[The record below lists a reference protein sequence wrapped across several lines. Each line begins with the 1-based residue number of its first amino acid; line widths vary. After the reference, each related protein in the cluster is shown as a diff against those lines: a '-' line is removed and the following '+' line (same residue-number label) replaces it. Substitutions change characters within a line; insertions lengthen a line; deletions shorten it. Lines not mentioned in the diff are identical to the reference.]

1 MPSPDVTLDESMGH
15 GHDLHHQSGDDL
27 TAGQGDGG
35 IYDLGQPGEPEP
47 EDLPA
52 EPTPLDALAELW
64 RSCAPELTDDQVGLL
79 AHYRDLLHDR
89 NQRVNLTAVRDYH
102 GIERRL
108 ILESLRLLPAL
119 ATRVKAGDRVLDIGT
134 GGGLPG
140 MVLAIARPDLAFTLM
155 DATGKKVQF
164 LTDAVE
170 AMGLANV
177 RPLHGRA
184 EEIARNTAYRGQYRV
199 AVARAVSSLPTLI
212 ELGLPLVALGGY
224 LVLPKGIDL
233 DAELHAAERAGSL
246 VGGRVVEASILPEAG
261 SSVETRLVVIEKVA
275 PTPKTY
281 PRRTGLPAH
290 APLGV
295 TEKPQPLATPTATA
309 TTTKSSR
316 R

>member
-1 MPSPDVTLDESMGH
+1 MPSPDTTEPTTTADSRAAAST
-15 GHDLHHQSGDDL
+15 HHQSGDDL
-27 TAGQGDGG
+27 TAGREGGG
-35 IYDLGQPGEPEP
+35 IYDLGQPGAPEA
-47 EDLPA
+47 EALPA
-52 EPTPLDALAELW
+52 EPTPLEELAAFW
-64 RSCAPELTDDQVGLL
+64 RSCAPDLTDEQVALL
-79 AHYRDLLHDR
+79 GRYRDLLHER
-89 NQRVNLTAVRDYH
+89 NQRVNLTAVRDFP

-119 ATRVKAGDRVLDIGT
+119 DTRVRPGDRVLDIGT

-164 LTDAVE
+164 LADAVA
-170 AMGLANV
+170 AMGLENV

-184 EEIARNTAYRGQYRV
+184 EEIARNGGFRGQFRV

-212 ELGLPLVALGGY
+212 ELGLPFVSLGGY

-233 DAELHAAERAGSL
+233 NEELQVAERAGAL
-246 VGGRVVEASILPEAG
+246 VGGRVVEASILPDAG

-290 APLGV
+290 APLGLA
-295 TEKPQPLATPTATA
+295 EKPAR
-309 TTTKSSR
+309 SSR

>member
-1 MPSPDVTLDESMGH
+1 MPSPETTDQTID
-15 GHDLHHQSGDDL
+15 DLNTSHHHQSGDDL

-35 IYDLGQPGEPEP
+35 IYDLGQPGEPEA
-47 EDLPA
+47 ESLPA
-52 EPTPLDALAELW
+52 EPTPMDDLAVLW
-64 RSCAPELTDDQVGLL
+64 RSCAPELTDAQIALL
-79 AHYRDLLHDR
+79 AQYRDLLHER
-89 NQRVNLTAVRDYH
+89 NQRVNLTAVRDYP

-119 ATRVKAGDRVLDIGT
+119 ATRVQAGDRVLDIGT

-140 MVLAIARPDLAFTLM
+140 MVLAISRPDLSFTLM

-164 LTDAVE
+164 LTDAIE
-170 AMGLANV
+170 AMGLEHV

-184 EEIARNTAYRGQYRV
+184 EEIARNTGYRGQYRV

-212 ELGLPLVALGGY
+212 ELGLPFVAMGGY

-233 DAELHAAERAGSL
+233 NDELQAAERAGAL

-290 APLGV
+290 APLGLA
-295 TEKPQPLATPTATA
+295 EKPAR
-309 TTTKSSR
+309 SR

>member
-1 MPSPDVTLDESMGH
+1 MPSPETTGSPIDDGTIGTATPQP
-15 GHDLHHQSGDDL
+15 HQSGDDL
-27 TAGQGDGG
+27 AAGQGENG

-47 EDLPA
+47 EALPA
-52 EPTPLDALAELW
+52 EPTPLDDLAALW
-64 RSCAPELTDDQVGLL
+64 RGCAPGLTDGQVAVL
-79 AHYRDLLHDR
+79 AQYRDLLHER
-89 NQRVNLTAVRDYH
+89 NQRVNLTAVRDYP

-108 ILESLRLLPAL
+108 VLESLRLLPAL
-119 ATRVKAGDRVLDIGT
+119 ADRVSAGDRVLDIGT

-184 EEIARNTAYRGQYRV
+184 EEIARNTGYRGQYRV

-212 ELGLPLVALGGY
+212 ELGLPFVSLGGY
-224 LVLPKGIDL
+224 LVLPKGLDL
-233 DAELHAAERAGSL
+233 DEELQAAERAGAL
-246 VGGRVVEASILPEAG
+246 VGGRMVEASILPEAG

-290 APLGV
+290 APLGLA
-295 TEKPQPLATPTATA
+295 EKPAR
-309 TTTKSSR
+309 SR

>member
-1 MPSPDVTLDESMGH
+1 MPSPETTGSPTDDGTIGTATPQP
-15 GHDLHHQSGDDL
+15 HHQSGDDL
-27 TAGQGDGG
+27 AAGQGENG

-47 EDLPA
+47 EPLPA
-52 EPTPLDALAELW
+52 EPTPPDELAALW
-64 RSCAPELTDDQVGLL
+64 RACAPDLTDAQVALL
-79 AHYRDLLHDR
+79 TRYRDLLHER
-89 NQRVNLTAVRDYH
+89 NQRVNLTAVRDYP

-119 ATRVKAGDRVLDIGT
+119 SDRVAAGGRVLDIGT

-140 MVLAIARPDLAFTLM
+140 MVLAIARPDLSFTLM

-164 LTDAVE
+164 LADAVE
-170 AMGLANV
+170 AMELANV

-184 EEIARNTAYRGQYRV
+184 EEIARNTGYRGQYRV

-212 ELGLPLVALGGY
+212 ELGLPFVALGGY
-224 LVLPKGIDL
+224 LVLPKGLDL
-233 DAELHAAERAGSL
+233 DEELQAAERAGAL
-246 VGGRVVEASILPEAG
+246 VGGRLVEASILPEAG

-290 APLGV
+290 APLGLA
-295 TEKPQPLATPTATA
+295 EKPAR
-309 TTTKSSR
+309 SR

>member
-1 MPSPDVTLDESMGH
+1 MPSPDVTEPSIDGGIVH
-15 GHDLHHQSGDDL
+15 HDQQDQHHQSGDDL
-27 TAGQGDGG
+27 AAGQGV
-35 IYDLGQPGEPEP
+35 YDLGHPGEPEADA
-47 EDLPA
+47 EPA
-52 EPTPLDALAELW
+52 QPTPLDELGPLW
-64 RSCAPELTDDQVGLL
+64 RSCAPGLADGQVALL
-79 AHYRDLLHDR
+79 AEFRDLLHER
-89 NQRVNLTAVRDYH
+89 NQQVNLTAVRDFP

-119 ATRVKAGDRVLDIGT
+119 ATRAAAGDRVLDIGT

-140 MVLAIARPDLAFTLM
+140 MVLAIARPDLRFTLM

-170 AMGLANV
+170 ALALENV

-184 EEIARNTAYRGQYRV
+184 EEIARNSGYRGQYRV

-212 ELGLPLVALGGY
+212 ELGLPFVALGGY

-233 DAELHAAERAGSL
+233 DEELRAAERAGAL

-261 SSVETRLVVIEKVA
+261 SAVDTRLVVIEKVA
-275 PTPKTY
+275 PTPRTY

-290 APLGV
+290 APLGLAA
-295 TEKPQPLATPTATA
+295 KPAR
-309 TTTKSSR
+309 SR

>member
-1 MPSPDVTLDESMGH
+1 MPSPETTDLPIDEWRDDVTSGPAVGAAH
-15 GHDLHHQSGDDL
+15 HHQSGDDL
-27 TAGQGDGG
+27 AAGQGEGG
-35 IYDLGQPGEPEP
+35 IYDLGQPGEPDAEA
-47 EDLPA
+47 DQLPA
-52 EPTPLDALAELW
+52 EPTPMDELAAHW
-64 RSCAPELTDDQVGLL
+64 RSCAPALDDAQVALL
-79 AHYRDLLHDR
+79 ARFRDLLHER
-89 NQRVNLTAVRDYH
+89 NQRVNLTAVRDFP

-119 ATRVKAGDRVLDIGT
+119 EDRVSTGDRVLDIGT

-140 MVLAIARPDLAFTLM
+140 MVLAIARPDLTFTLM

-164 LTDAVE
+164 LSDAVE

-184 EEIARNTAYRGQYRV
+184 EEVARNTGFRGQFRI
-199 AVARAVSSLPTLI
+199 AMARAVSSLPTLI
-212 ELGLPLVALGGY
+212 ELGLPFVALGGY

-233 DAELHAAERAGSL
+233 DEELQAAERAGAL
-246 VGGRVVEASILPEAG
+246 VGGRVVEASILPDAG

-290 APLGV
+290 APLGLA
-295 TEKPQPLATPTATA
+295 EKPAR
-309 TTTKSSR
+309 SR

>member
-1 MPSPDVTLDESMGH
+1 MPRLPAPDPPGQPLIH
-15 GHDLHHQSGDDL
+15 HHQSGDDL
-27 TAGQGDGG
+27 AAGPGEGG
-35 IYDLGQPGEPEP
+35 IYDLGRPGEPE
-47 EDLPA
+47 A
-52 EPTPLDALAELW
+52 EPEPAVPTSLDELAALW
-64 RSCAPELTDDQVGLL
+64 RSCAPDLTDEQVAGL
-79 AHYRDLLHDR
+79 ARYRDLLHER
-89 NQRVNLTAVRDYH
+89 NQRVNLTAVRDYP

-119 ATRVKAGDRVLDIGT
+119 TMRAAVGDRVLDIGT

-140 MVLAIARPDLAFTLM
+140 MVLAIARPDLGFTLM

-164 LTDAVE
+164 LADAVE

-184 EEIARNTAYRGQYRV
+184 EEIARDTGYRGQFRV

-212 ELGLPLVALGGY
+212 ELGLPFVALGGY

-233 DAELHAAERAGSL
+233 DEELRAAERAGAL

-290 APLGV
+290 APLGLA
-295 TEKPQPLATPTATA
+295 EKPAR
-309 TTTKSSR
+309 SR

>member
-1 MPSPDVTLDESMGH
+1 MRRLSLPENSALPQR
-15 GHDLHHQSGDDL
+15 DLHHQSGDDL
-27 TAGQGDGG
+27 TASRDIDGA
-35 IYDLGQPGEPEP
+35 YDLGQPR
-47 EDLPA
+47 EDALDDDA
-52 EPTPLDALAELW
+52 ANEPTSRDELATLWRGAWPALTDEQIGLLIGYRDALRE
-64 RSCAPELTDDQVGLL
+64 RN
-79 AHYRDLLHDR
+79 LH
-89 NQRVNLTAVRDYH
+89 VNLTAVRDYP

-119 ATRVKAGDRVLDIGT
+119 EERIRQGNRVLDIGT

-140 MVLAIARPDLAFTLM
+140 MVLAISRPDLQFTLM

-164 LTDAVE
+164 VQDA
-170 AMGLANV
+170 AQQLGLDNV

-184 EEIARNTAYRGQYRV
+184 EEIARDTGHRGQYRV

-212 ELGLPLVALGGY
+212 ELGLPFVMLGGY

-233 DAELHAAERAGSL
+233 NDELLAAEKAGKL
-246 VGGRVVEASILPEAG
+246 VGGNVVDASILPDVG

-290 APLGV
+290 SPLGIA
-295 TEKPQPLATPTATA
+295 EKPERS
-309 TTTKSSR
+309 KR
-316 R
+316 